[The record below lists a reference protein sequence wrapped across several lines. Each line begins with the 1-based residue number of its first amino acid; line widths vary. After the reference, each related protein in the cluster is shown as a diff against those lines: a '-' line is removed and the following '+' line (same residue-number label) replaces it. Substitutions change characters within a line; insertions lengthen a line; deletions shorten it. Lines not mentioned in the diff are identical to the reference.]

1 MILLADFF
9 EFDPNYIYHYND
21 ETDYNEIV
29 IERLGEGSSDDE
41 KGAFENPLYA
51 SLLRYILAV
60 SVKEE
65 SKEVWLCYALF
76 FTAAY

>member
-1 MILLADFF
+1 
-9 EFDPNYIYHYND
+9 
-21 ETDYNEIV
+21 V
-29 IERLGEGSSDDE
+29 IERLGEGSSDDK